1 MLYTTHE
8 ADAITALI
16 LCLWKLWHT
25 ESQLTRVLGFLNEG
39 PYIQV
44 PVLSD
49 CRLHTGLQDAFLPP
63 IQEWNKILTGKDGK
77 TACKTFYEVYLFTIK
92 W

>member
-1 MLYTTHE
+1 MLDTTHE
-8 ADAITALI
+8 ADAITPSYNA
-16 LCLWKLWHT
+16 CGKCGT
-25 ESQLTRVLGFLNEG
+25 QRKSCQGSRGSSEG
-39 PYIQV
+39 SYIQV
-44 PVLSD
+44 PGLSD
-49 CRLHTGLQDAFLPP
+49 SRLHTGLQDAFQPP